1 MPLFFFPSQLFLFFP
16 PSQLFLSFA
25 PLLFQACPAQ
35 PLWTTN
41 GADPRGTARPG
52 TSTGDTDYLWI
63 VRQCRDSAG
72 LLQNVS
78 VVCKT
83 ELFAKTEC
91 PRAHKVSPQLA
102 AWAWNEMWG
111 KKRSQAPVAR
121 NLDTLAKLI
130 QLWKMEQFFSEI
142 NSLNQATILVEK
154 ITFSTVA
161 YCLQVVAMNH
171 HSIEY
176 GNTSHGHHALIC
188 ELLHL
193 EITIAVPNKFKTEYF
208 LKQLE
213 LRNGKYLAIVGWC
226 SIPLIKLRLS

>member
-1 MPLFFFPSQLFLFFP
+1 MKKRAPSTHKFSP
-16 PSQLFLSFA
+16 PTTKRKLQRKNLQEEEEGGGDNIGGEESHGTARCLTGVSGATATRVVELVRLSGGGRLCKGR
-25 PLLFQACPAQ
+25 PMEACPAQ

-102 AWAWNEMWG
+102 AWA
-111 KKRSQAPVAR
+111 
-121 NLDTLAKLI
+121 
-130 QLWKMEQFFSEI
+130 
-142 NSLNQATILVEK
+142 
-154 ITFSTVA
+154 
-161 YCLQVVAMNH
+161 
-171 HSIEY
+171 
-176 GNTSHGHHALIC
+176 
-188 ELLHL
+188 
-193 EITIAVPNKFKTEYF
+193 
-208 LKQLE
+208 
-213 LRNGKYLAIVGWC
+213 
-226 SIPLIKLRLS
+226 

>member
-1 MPLFFFPSQLFLFFP
+1 MTKYCEFLSTISNILNNNLFQVRLSGGGRLCKGRPMEVLHAAFLFPRHNYFFSFP
-16 PSQLFLSFA
+16 PPQIFLSFS

-102 AWAWNEMWG
+102 AWA
-111 KKRSQAPVAR
+111 
-121 NLDTLAKLI
+121 
-130 QLWKMEQFFSEI
+130 
-142 NSLNQATILVEK
+142 
-154 ITFSTVA
+154 
-161 YCLQVVAMNH
+161 
-171 HSIEY
+171 
-176 GNTSHGHHALIC
+176 
-188 ELLHL
+188 
-193 EITIAVPNKFKTEYF
+193 
-208 LKQLE
+208 
-213 LRNGKYLAIVGWC
+213 
-226 SIPLIKLRLS
+226 